1 MGYEAGAAK
10 AWKYLCEGGAFVEES
25 RGAWLESYRERAVAV
40 CTEAL
45 QTNFW
50 REDLWGG
57 EEGGLSLSPFLG
69 PQVQVWS
76 GSLGRPRGCLG
87 CPHLSPALSVA
98 LSPDGDQ
105 VAVGYRA
112 DGIRIYRISSGTEG
126 RRAGV
131 FEPGKNPRTSVPAL
145 LWPPVQ
151 AAYSLV
157 SYSLASQ
164 GAQGQA
170 LDVAVSALTWL
181 SSKVLLSGAE
191 DGALQGWLLQG
202 GSLQSL
208 WLLSRHRKPVLGL
221 ATSQELLAVASGT
234 VGRLV
239 SHCSF

>member
-1 MGYEAGAAK
+1 MRLGPLTRNLEGLGWRATGREL
-10 AWKYLCEGGAFVEES
+10 WLCAQKLSRQISGGRTY
-25 RGAWLESYRERAVAV
+25 RGR
-40 CTEAL
+40 
-45 QTNFW
+45 
-50 REDLWGG
+50 
-57 EEGGLSLSPFLG
+57 EEGGLSLSPLLG

-87 CPHLSPALSVA
+87 SPHLSPALSVA

-131 FEPGKNPRTSVPAL
+131 FEPGKNPCTSVPGL

-164 GAQGQA
+164 GVQGQA
-170 LDVAVSALTWL
+170 LDVAVSALIWL
-181 SSKVLLSGAE
+181 SSKVLVSGAE

-208 WLLSRHRKPVLGL
+208 WLLSRHWKPVLGL

-234 VGRLV
+234 VGRVV
-239 SHCSF
+239 SHCFF